1 MEIGSEWEGGSQQ
14 GISFVCINS
23 FISHTTSLPPNP
35 IDMTGIKKFVFEL
48 KGNWCVNRLKWEW
61 KWKKFFIFFSPLY
74 TSFIYWVDERKRVER
89 KILNVWKNFQEYL
102 PIVWPWYGGFILLL
116 LFFYIWG
123 GSEKTLRKEK
133 AHENLKSCCKKDIIM
148 KTIQAWT
155 IGLWKDEKL
164 IWVKIMTFKLFK
176 ILNDE
181 ESGRK

>member
-1 MEIGSEWEGGSQQ
+1 M
-14 GISFVCINS
+14 
-23 FISHTTSLPPNP
+23 
-35 IDMTGIKKFVFEL
+35 
-48 KGNWCVNRLKWEW
+48 
-61 KWKKFFIFFSPLY
+61 
-74 TSFIYWVDERKRVER
+74 
-89 KILNVWKNFQEYL
+89 
-102 PIVWPWYGGFILLL
+102 
-116 LFFYIWG
+116 
-123 GSEKTLRKEK
+123 RKEK